1 MQTSKKLEI
10 ACLLAII
17 LILLQPTLT
26 FTMSV
31 RADPSVVIVSHTG
44 FIAFNEFFV
53 ITGEVENVGTTP
65 LRHVTLTATFRDL
78 NNEVIDTIEEKVSLE
93 VLLVG
98 RKSPFNII
106 LLDKTKSAQ
115 VDTYDLTI
123 KSYEPYPA
131 GKRKSLKILWDLG
144 FNYTI
149 SGEIN
154 NKNETEAKATG
165 VKILATFYD
174 EQNQVIAVEADFILE
189 LQWGETA
196 AFEIRFPYPDK
207 KHLISHWMLT
217 AESVEFA
224 VEAEVTHLPKQPESD
239 NPFHIYLFY
248 FLLIALP
255 VIFAIGYLRLRK
267 RRQRKLRRKR
277 RTPSGQLRS

>member
-154 NKNETEAKATG
+154 NKNETEAKNHYG
-165 VKILATFYD
+165 KCECVC
-174 EQNQVIAVEADFILE
+174 
-189 LQWGETA
+189 
-196 AFEIRFPYPDK
+196 
-207 KHLISHWMLT
+207 
-217 AESVEFA
+217 
-224 VEAEVTHLPKQPESD
+224 
-239 NPFHIYLFY
+239 
-248 FLLIALP
+248 
-255 VIFAIGYLRLRK
+255 
-267 RRQRKLRRKR
+267 
-277 RTPSGQLRS
+277 